1 MIICWCCLTL
11 IFTPSYGFE
20 LNILFQKISRLEKD
34 NSKLLEEK
42 EKLQKTKESIL
53 LKFNNIGC
61 YPSIRICS
69 CGIRLKSGQDVSATE
84 TRGSGERDNGVTQQK

>member
-1 MIICWCCLTL
+1 MICWYCLTL
-11 IFTPSYGFE
+11 IFTPLQAFE

-53 LKFNNIGC
+53 LEFNNIGC
-61 YPSIRICS
+61 YPSIRVCS
-69 CGIRLKSGQDVSATE
+69 CGIRLKSGEDVSATE
-84 TRGSGERDNGVTQQK
+84 TRGSRERDNGVTQQK

>member
-1 MIICWCCLTL
+1 MNMIICWYCLTL

-53 LKFNNIGC
+53 HKFNNIGC

-69 CGIRLKSGQDVSATE
+69 CGIRLKSGQDVSATQKE
-84 TRGSGERDNGVTQQK
+84 TTV